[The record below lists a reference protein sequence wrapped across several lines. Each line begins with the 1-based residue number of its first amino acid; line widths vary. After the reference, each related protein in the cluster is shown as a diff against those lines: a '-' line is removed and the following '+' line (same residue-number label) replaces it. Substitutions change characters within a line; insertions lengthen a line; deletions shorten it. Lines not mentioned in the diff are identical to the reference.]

1 MRFMPMMRNEDFD
14 LFDDVFS
21 RPFFKQEPL
30 MKTDVEEKDG
40 NYILKM
46 DLPGYD
52 KEDIKI
58 SLYNGNLS
66 IQAQSHREKEEK
78 DEKGKVIR
86 KERFSGNCS
95 RSFYVG
101 EGVRE
106 TDVHAGFDNGVLT
119 ITVPAEAPK
128 QIEEKKFIQ
137 IQ

>member
-1 MRFMPMMRNEDFD
+1 MRFMPMMRNDDFD
-14 LFDDVFS
+14 LFDDVFN
-21 RPFFKQEPL
+21 RPFYKQEPL

-78 DEKGKVIR
+78 DAHGRVIR
-86 KERFSGNCS
+86 KERFNGNCS

-106 TDVHAGFDNGVLT
+106 TDIRAGFENGVLT
-119 ITVPAEAPK
+119 ISVPAEAPK
-128 QIEEKKFIQ
+128 QIEEKKFRQ

>member
-14 LFDDVFS
+14 LFDDVFN

-52 KEDIKI
+52 KEDIRI

-78 DEKGKVIR
+78 DAKGKVIR

-106 TDVHAGFDNGVLT
+106 ADVHAGFENGVLT
-119 ITVPAEAPK
+119 ITVPADTPK

>member
-1 MRFMPMMRNEDFD
+1 MRFMPMMRNDDFD
-14 LFDDVFS
+14 LFDDVFN
-21 RPFFKQEPL
+21 RPFYKQEPL

-78 DEKGKVIR
+78 DAHGRVIR
-86 KERFSGNCS
+86 KERFNGNCS

-106 TDVHAGFDNGVLT
+106 TDIRAGFENGVLT
-119 ITVPAEAPK
+119 ISVPAEAPK

>member
-1 MRFMPMMRNEDFD
+1 MRFMPMMRNDDFD
-14 LFDDVFS
+14 LFDDVFN
-21 RPFFKQEPL
+21 RPFYKQEPL

-78 DEKGKVIR
+78 DAHGRVIR

-106 TDVHAGFDNGVLT
+106 TDIRAGFENGVLT
-119 ITVPAEAPK
+119 ISVPAEAPK